1 MELVDSS
8 ARVRQGACIE
18 PEAPVDVSKFSAG
31 PGLGGP
37 DVICGLMALGCS
49 GACSS

>member
-8 ARVRQGACIE
+8 ARVRVGACIE
-18 PEAPVDVSKFSAG
+18 PEAPVDVGKFSAG
-31 PGLGGP
+31 PGLGGL

-49 GACSS
+49 GARSS